1 MRCSPEKSGEHRRF
15 DIELSQDHSKDRKG
29 LGEGQIIL
37 GIAATMLAFATLWA
51 LKWLDMRL
59 PREHRATLVIR
70 TSAPSIED
78 FVDLAASLGYK
89 AQFKRQ
95 EQVEESE
102 QLNLW
107 FEIRWKRPEIS
118 DHPFELLK
126 VLNERLQVVLL
137 EFASKAK
144 D

>member
-70 TSAPSIED
+70 TSP
-78 FVDLAASLGYK
+78 K
-89 AQFKRQ
+89 
-95 EQVEESE
+95 
-102 QLNLW
+102 
-107 FEIRWKRPEIS
+107 IS
-118 DHPFELLK
+118 VFRMRCDELL
-126 VLNERLQVVLL
+126 
-137 EFASKAK
+137 ASARAIS
-144 D
+144 